1 MNTGQLTI
9 FLTPHACRLIEHQA
23 LPVLGMNFSA
33 TPLLHQRFP
42 VGRRAVVEDVA
53 MVAAATAADGFLSSH
68 VGLQDLDSRSV
79 AILTRQT

>member
-42 VGRRAVVEDVA
+42 VGGGPSSKMWPWWPPQRA
-53 MVAAATAADGFLSSH
+53 
-68 VGLQDLDSRSV
+68 Q
-79 AILTRQT
+79 